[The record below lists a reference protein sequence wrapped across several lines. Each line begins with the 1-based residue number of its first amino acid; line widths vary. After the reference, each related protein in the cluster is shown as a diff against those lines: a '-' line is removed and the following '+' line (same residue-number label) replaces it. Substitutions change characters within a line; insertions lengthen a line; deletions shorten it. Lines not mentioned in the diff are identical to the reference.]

1 MSATLTLFLI
11 RTARGWAAVSDGIM
25 LCVCA
30 FAAGLPREAHRR
42 KESNMSW
49 SKKKKRLPSSFPASF
64 SIWRALRDKE
74 FIFFTE
80 PSLDVVASPT
90 FFVLISI
97 QFNLRCSN
105 LFIPAAAAP
114 LYYLL
119 KFFFFAFSNLYLSL
133 VLFPQWISPHAWKCS
148 YRLFC
153 TPNPPTLPPFIFSA
167 PLLTLA
173 FTTFVFLLVFFY
185 IISSCL
191 SPCFEVQFSTVGLV

>member
-1 MSATLTLFLI
+1 M
-11 RTARGWAAVSDGIM
+11 VSC
-25 LCVCA
+25 CVFVRSPQVCPVKHTE
-30 FAAGLPREAHRR
+30 GRSRIWVEA
-42 KESNMSW
+42 
-49 SKKKKRLPSSFPASF
+49 KKKKDSHHLFPPSSLYEEL
-64 SIWRALRDKE
+64 WEDKE